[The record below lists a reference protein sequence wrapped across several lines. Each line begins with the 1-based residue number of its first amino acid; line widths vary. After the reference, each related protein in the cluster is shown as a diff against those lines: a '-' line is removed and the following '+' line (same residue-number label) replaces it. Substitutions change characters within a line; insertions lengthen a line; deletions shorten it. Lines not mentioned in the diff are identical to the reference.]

1 MQNQEEMCILYL
13 LLYPPQL
20 RIQEFRLLYRSNPV
34 SSVKSIQYVLFRV
47 AAVDEV

>member
-1 MQNQEEMCILYL
+1 MQNQEEMCF
-13 LLYPPQL
+13 LYPLLHPPQH

-34 SSVKSIQYVLFRV
+34 SSVKSIQYVLFHV